1 MLDFTKD
8 TEWYIARNT
17 YARKVIPIDRAVLQ
31 EFYREFYK
39 SYDQKLTVNFSII
52 DKEVEAEFLLFN
64 DKSSVIIGIY
74 NNDKLV
80 SFINIKIYA
89 TAAAKINLL
98 IIEELLN
105 EAIIIDI
112 ISWLIDYSFYELYC
126 ERIFIAIPESCVQA
140 NKFLHKLVLP
150 EFIELGQNDASIL
163 GYPLRYWHYQLSEA
177 LWPDVN
183 LQRDSISLDNQKA
196 DEYIRDIILPYFNSG
211 IKARMY
217 STIID
222 YNYKVIAATDA
233 SAKSIGLESAEQTL
247 GASYKYY
254 SRVDT
259 ANWYFGQF
267 YNAKTADLIHRYA
280 RMIFRIQQYVFKHA
294 TSASYIDYLPYDKGI
309 NSYLV
314 TFSPIFDNGQNV
326 IAIQSIAVDYC
337 QHAYSGYLGQ
347 IIDSH
352 TLATPDIKLSIR
364 EEEVLYLLLSG
375 MTQEQ
380 IATLL
385 NLKRPTVAAII
396 RNQLCPKFNIP
407 AGNTKLVIDYA
418 RAIGFPKTIPQSLW
432 YPSVII
438 HDANLVKWIDQIKF

>member
-8 TEWYIARNT
+8 TEWYIARDT
-17 YARKVIPIDRAVLQ
+17 YARKLMATDHVFLM
-31 EFYREFYK
+31 EFYGEFYK
-39 SYDQKLTVNFSII
+39 CYDSKLIVSLSAT
-52 DKEVEAEFLLFN
+52 DKEINVCSFLAQ
-64 DKSSVIIGIY
+64 DKDSLIIGIY

-80 SFINIKIYA
+80 SCINIKIYD

-98 IIEELLN
+98 IIEEPLN
-105 EAIIIDI
+105 EALIINI

-126 ERIFIAIPESCVQA
+126 EKIFIAIPESCIQA

-150 EFIELGQNDASIL
+150 EFTELRRNDMSIL
-163 GYPLRYWHYQLSEA
+163 GCPLRYWHYQLTEA
-177 LWPDVN
+177 RWPDVN
-183 LQRDSISLDNQKA
+183 LQRDCIRLDNQEA

-233 SAKSIGLESAEQTL
+233 SARSIGLESAEQTF

-294 TSASYIDYLPYDKGI
+294 TPASYIDYLPYDKGI

-326 IAIQSIAVDYC
+326 IAIQSIAVSHC
-337 QHAYSGYLGQ
+337 QHAYSGYLGK

-352 TLATPDIKLSIR
+352 TLEAPDIKLSVR

-380 IATLL
+380 IATIL
-385 NLKRPTVAAII
+385 NIKRPTVAAII
-396 RNQLCPKFNIP
+396 RNQLFPKFSIP
-407 AGNTKLVIDYA
+407 AGNTKLIVDYA

-432 YPSVII
+432 YPSIII
-438 HDANLVKWIDQIKF
+438 HDANLAKWIDLIRF